1 MRVSEKGQVT
11 IPIEIRRRLQILP
24 DTEVAFRV
32 VGNEV
37 RMRKV
42 GGSTNRG
49 RSLVSQLRG
58 KATTTLST
66 DEIMALTRAEK

>member
-11 IPIEIRRRLQILP
+11 IPIQIRRRLRILP
-24 DTEVAFRV
+24 ETEVEFRV
-32 VGNEV
+32 VGDEV
-37 RMRKV
+37 RIRKV
-42 GGSTNRG
+42 GGPTKRG

-66 DEIMALTRAEK
+66 DEIMALTRAEE